1 MNGNY
6 LVKNVI
12 YVYIHIYPQF
22 QQEQQRAYQ
31 RGYLGLAEA
40 EWKQRYY
47 IRKIQ
52 QFLVIH

>member
-12 YVYIHIYPQF
+12 YIYIYIYIYALF

-31 RGYLGLAEA
+31 QGYLGLAEA

-47 IRKIQ
+47 IRERYST
-52 QFLVIH
+52 F